1 MNIIASNA
9 MARSPWSRFL
19 RRLCLLGGA
28 VSLLAAGL
36 AYAGSMITATCP
48 CGYEKSMAIFGGRAN
63 FQTHCAFPAL
73 CSVSGE
79 MILVNVLDPDTP
91 PKECPE
97 GGFTLYSDPTL
108 RQGEEGETVVSWYIK
123 SQDRV
128 LLLTDAAYLCPQCR
142 EYRLRFRLTGMW
154 D

>member
-1 MNIIASNA
+1 MTTQQLNA
-9 MARSPWSRFL
+9 AAKSPLPRFL
-19 RRLCLLGGA
+19 LRLCLLGGA
-28 VSLLAAGL
+28 VSLLDAGL
-36 AYAGSMITATCP
+36 TYAGSLVTATCP
-48 CGYEKSMAIFGGRAN
+48 CGSEKSMAIFGGRAN
-63 FQTHCAFPAL
+63 FQTHCAVPAL

-79 MILVNVLDPDTP
+79 MVLVNVLAPDTP

-123 SQDRV
+123 SQDRA
-128 LLLTDAAYLCPQCR
+128 LLLSDAACLCRQSR
-142 EYRLRFRLTGMW
+142 KYRLRFRLTGMW